1 MLFRSQASCPL
12 CGEAVSS
19 KTFAVISPWI
29 RELGIKAR
37 LSRYFVCK
45 NCETG
50 FFTKRYSE
58 NEMSDIY
65 SEYRGANYLRK
76 RSKWEPWYTISYN
89 SNHDSDRWI
98 ELRKKSLTE
107 FLSRAD
113 LNICNTIVDVGGD
126 RGQYIPDIASTKI
139 VLELSEKVLCENV
152 TRINRIEDSPFADL
166 FVYAHVLE
174 HVSNPM
180 QELEAL
186 FQKTNKVYVEVP
198 FGIPENNKNQ
208 RSYRRLLLH
217 LISSFIPRLWS
228 RNTRPAT
235 GRKVS
240 ASKMLTQSEHLTFF
254 SEKSFAEIA
263 KILNV
268 NLVIERNTIS
278 TPDFSESSVLQCL
291 LTKKLDLDLDK
302 GTTKEKQ

>member
-1 MLFRSQASCPL
+1 MLFSSFANCPL
-12 CGEAVSS
+12 CGEAASFE
-19 KTFAVISPWI
+19 TFAVISPWI

-37 LSRYFVCK
+37 LSRYFVCR

-58 NEMSDIY
+58 NEMTDIY
-65 SEYRGANYLRK
+65 GEYRGVNYLRK

-89 SNHDSDRWI
+89 SNHDSDQWI

-107 FLSRAD
+107 FLSRTQLD
-113 LNICNTIVDVGGD
+113 NCNVIVDVGGD

-152 TRINRIEDSPFADL
+152 TRIKSIEDSPFADL

-186 FQKTNKVYVEVP
+186 FQKTNQVYVEVP
-198 FGIPENNKNQ
+198 FGIPEINKYQ
-208 RSYRRLLLH
+208 RSSSRLLLH
-217 LISSFIPRLWS
+217 LISSFIPKLWS
-228 RNTRPAT
+228 KNARPAT

-240 ASKMLTQSEHLTFF
+240 TSKMLTQSEHLTFF
-254 SEKSFAEIA
+254 SEKSFIVIA
-263 KILNV
+263 KILNA

-278 TPDFSESSVLQCL
+278 TPDFSEGSVLQCL
-291 LTKKLDLDLDK
+291 LTKRLDLD
-302 GTTKEKQ
+302 